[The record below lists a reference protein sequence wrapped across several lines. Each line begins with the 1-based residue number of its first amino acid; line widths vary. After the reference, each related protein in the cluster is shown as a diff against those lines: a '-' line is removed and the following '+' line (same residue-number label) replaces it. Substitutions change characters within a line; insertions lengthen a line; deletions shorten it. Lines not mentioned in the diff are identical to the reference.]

1 MKYLNAI
8 VEINPA
14 AVTTCT
20 APAGATAQ
28 EEYDAIQWLDGT
40 AVIAKATLDAK
51 ITEITT
57 RDAHIQTR
65 RNSYPP
71 MDEQLDKLY
80 HEMTAGKGDKTGTWY
95 ASIKAV
101 KDATPKA

>member
-14 AVTTCT
+14 AVTTST
-20 APAGATAQ
+20 VPAGATAQ

-40 AVIAKATLDAK
+40 AVITKATLDAK
-51 ITEITT
+51 VTEITN

-65 RNSYPP
+65 FNSYPS
-71 MDEQLDKLY
+71 MAEQLDLLY
-80 HEMTAGKGDKTGTWY
+80 HDMVADKGDKTGTWY
-95 ASIKAV
+95 AAIKAV